1 MPRRRLL
8 LRRPMRGPLK
18 LPVIVVLSALA
29 AAAQPG
35 SSAGAADTD
44 LYVSLHYEVEGALR
58 RCWDETEFRR
68 SVAQRV
74 GYDPFR
80 DSASVNVSIR
90 VGGSTWAVD
99 GEVEWRNANGVGLGE
114 RRFVAKD
121 GNCLR
126 LLKEMSFAVGLQIEL
141 LRPKASVGVGA
152 ASSTGGGAVASPG
165 GGTASSASAPIPA
178 TSAATPP
185 FAPSAPSAA
194 TPPTALPPIGAPAPD
209 ITPVVKERRP
219 SDDASLEAKPEL
231 APVSSRWPM
240 WLGIGPSL
248 ALGIAPSVTGSA
260 RLFLGAR
267 RNDLSGEV
275 GAEASYPSTDRKWD
289 GSGIRQSLIG
299 ASAMVCGHRQA
310 LAACVLGKVGQV
322 RASGLGVDKPQSPSG
337 VVVQVGL
344 RLAATLAMGGRW
356 SASAHIDALGLLTPY
371 TVNLNQVGVWEMPR
385 LGTLVGI
392 DVLAR
397 FR

>member
-1 MPRRRLL
+1 MPRRRLSL
-8 LRRPMRGPLK
+8 CRPMRWLSK
-18 LPVIVVLSALA
+18 LVAIVVLGALADATQPARSA
-29 AAAQPG
+29 AAA
-35 SSAGAADTD
+35 DVE
-44 LYVSLHYEVEGALR
+44 LYVSLRYEVDGALR

-90 VGGSTWAVD
+90 VGGSTWAVN
-99 GEVEWRNANGVGLGE
+99 GQVEWRNANGVGLGE

-141 LRPKASVGVGA
+141 LRPKASAGAGA
-152 ASSTGGGAVASPG
+152 ALFAG
-165 GGTASSASAPIPA
+165 GGTVSSAGGGIASSAAAPIPP
-178 TSAATPP
+178 TSAATPL
-185 FAPSAPSAA
+185 FAPSPPSPTTPPSA
-194 TPPTALPPIGAPAPD
+194 LPLTEVPKPD
-209 ITPVVKERRP
+209 ITPMAKEPRP
-219 SDDASLEAKPEL
+219 RNDTGLEAKPEP
-231 APVSSRWPM
+231 APVSARWPM

-260 RLFLGAR
+260 RLFLGGR
-267 RNDLSGEV
+267 RNNLSGEV

-299 ASAMVCGHRQA
+299 ASAAVCRHRQA
-310 LAACVLGKVGQV
+310 LAACLLGKAGQV
-322 RASGLGVDKPQSPSG
+322 RVSGLGVDKSQSPSG
-337 VVVQVGL
+337 FVLQLGL
-344 RLAATLAMGGRW
+344 RLAAALELGGPW

-371 TVNLNQVGVWEMPR
+371 TVNLSQVGVWEMPR
-385 LGTLVGI
+385 LGALVGI